1 MSMNKIEIFTYTAMA
16 FIAISLAACTKDNDM
31 VPASGGSEINAAF
44 ITYDARTRV
53 NTLDDSPDRGG
64 LWDDGDKISVTV
76 AKEDEMGD
84 EAVFTLSNSDG
95 MDVWSRDRS
104 FCWADQSSVHTIW
117 ATYPSEYDAFSY
129 ELPSEQETVTKLK
142 KADYING
149 LWQGKPA
156 VYVSI
161 PMRHRMTLVTVT
173 YVLGSSDFEDNT
185 VPTKAEVL
193 SKNSQA
199 AFDKDGTM
207 TGLSGGEKWVTAC
220 LHDGNKFS
228 AIVTPGQYKRGEEF
242 LKFTVNGKEYR
253 IAMMMD
259 TEFQEGHKC
268 TYNLNIGKN
277 KAYMTKLSCDNP
289 PGWTAEENLQS
300 QSGTIG
306 TPDEGKTSWKEGD
319 ELLVNAYDKHHGNTF
334 ASFTYKGGAWNLT
347 SGELYYREDNVPQGY
362 VYYAP
367 DYMWNPS
374 SSVPELKDGNVAGTG
389 EYIVY
394 KALPNSDGSG
404 LYVYSSAQQDYS
416 RLRIATE
423 PNTNVSVI
431 VSEFT
436 PVNGSGAVN
445 RSYSLMSDGNGNVF
459 LYGNFAAGASV
470 AVKSGETSLAQ
481 YTFTTATENGKSYAL
496 DATGRR

>member
-1 MSMNKIEIFTYTAMA
+1 MSMNKIEIFTYTAMV
-16 FIAISLAACTKDNDM
+16 FIAISLAACTKDNDT

-44 ITYDARTRV
+44 ITDDARTRV
-53 NTLDDSPDRGG
+53 NTLDDSNDRGG
-64 LWDDGDKISVTV
+64 LWDDGDKISVSV

-84 EAVFTLSNSDG
+84 EAVFTLSNSEG

-104 FCWADQSSVHTIW
+104 FCWADQNSAHTIW
-117 ATYPSEYDAFSY
+117 AAYPSEYDAFSY
-129 ELPSEQETVTKLK
+129 ELPSEQETETKLK

-149 LWQGKPA
+149 LWHGKPA

-161 PMRHRMTLVTVT
+161 PMKHRMALVTVT

-185 VPTKAEVL
+185 IPTKAEVF

-199 AFDKDGTM
+199 AFDTDGTM

-242 LKFTVNGKEYR
+242 LKLTVNGKEYR
-253 IAMMMD
+253 IAMKMD

-277 KAYMTKLSCDNP
+277 KAWVTVLNCEKL
-289 PGWTAEENLQS
+289 PGWTQEENLQS

-319 ELLVNAYDKHHGNTF
+319 ELLVMMQSQLYGKQYAAFRYDGSDWKL
-334 ASFTYKGGAWNLT
+334 A
-347 SGELYYREDNVPQGY
+347 SGELYYREEQVPVGC
-362 VYYAP
+362 VSYAP
-367 DYMWNPS
+367 DYMWS
-374 SSVPELKDGNVAGTG
+374 SSGITPELKDGNVAGTG
-389 EYIVY
+389 EYITTS
-394 KALPNSDGSG
+394 A
-404 LYVYSSAQQDYS
+404 YSRTGYDLNAYFSSVQRDYS
-416 RLRIATE
+416 RLRMSME
-423 PNTNVSVI
+423 PNTNVTVI
-431 VSEFT
+431 VSKFT
-436 PVNGSGAVN
+436 PANGSGAVN
-445 RSYSLMSDGNGNVF
+445 SSYSLTSDANGNVF

-470 AVKSGETSLAQ
+470 AVKSGEASLAQ